1 MWWHANEGLI
11 AVTTVVLTALAIEFG
26 FRLGRRHS
34 GRASAALD
42 AHLGNLQSALL
53 GLLALLLGFTFA
65 MAVGRFDTRKELVL
79 AEANAIGTAA
89 LRADFLPAP
98 DRDEARALLRA
109 YATSRLDF
117 FKAGVN
123 ANALE
128 QSYQEAAT
136 LQAGLWSIAV
146 ERAQAEP
153 GSLPNSQFAAALN
166 ELIDLSEMRRAALEN
181 HVPELVVTLLIIVTL
196 VAFALIAY
204 SLALNDPR
212 RHAATYVFALMIAF
226 VLTAV
231 LDLDRPRR
239 GWVQVSQ
246 ASMER
251 VLQDLSP
258 SK

>member
-1 MWWHANEGLI
+1 MWWHANEVLVVVI
-11 AVTTVVLTALAIEFG
+11 TVALTALAIEVG
-26 FRLGRRHS
+26 FRLGRRQH
-34 GRASAALD
+34 GRTSEALT

-65 MAVGRFDTRKELVL
+65 MAIGRFDARKELVL

-89 LRADFLPAP
+89 LRADFLPEP
-98 DRDEARALLRA
+98 DREEVRTLLRA
-109 YATSRLDF
+109 YATSRLNF
-117 FKAGVN
+117 FKAGVDPV
-123 ANALE
+123 ALE
-128 QSYQEAAT
+128 RAYQDAET
-136 LQAGLWSIAV
+136 LQAGLWAIAV

-153 GSLPNSQFAAALN
+153 GSLPNSQFSAALN

-196 VAFALIAY
+196 VAFGLIAY
-204 SLALNDPR
+204 SLALNDSR
-212 RHAATYVFALMIAF
+212 RHVATYVFALMIAF
-226 VLTAV
+226 VLAAV

-251 VLQDLSP
+251 VLQDLGPSP
-258 SK
+258 